1 MNCHQIAEE
10 ESLPLLFF
18 WLLLCIM
25 KHVIRKLAQKSRRQ
39 IQSASE
45 GGFREMTVQ
54 KNDNKMTGAIALI
67 CVVSVFLFSQ
77 DAEQKLPFGSLC
89 VAVAGIVAC
98 AALLFVRKRSWA
110 ERRPGVLCCAMGLFT
125 VILIRWASWFKTYSA
140 EQDTKMLTEGFL
152 VFCVVF
158 LWLFFCIWLEK
169 GFTEELVLLI
179 LFGAFAIRLFYAVM
193 VQAHIYQNDVGGLF
207 PGNEGHLGYVYSFY
221 STWRMPKENP
231 MEYYQYYQ
239 APFFHIIS
247 AVFVKLFT
255 VIGFVMDEINELLQ
269 IVSVLY
275 GTLTLFFVNKIGR
288 KLKVPV
294 WSRAVVMGIAGFLPW
309 GIIQGAALNNDGLM
323 VLFDVM
329 ALYFT
334 LVWYEESKYSTILIM
349 AVCIGC
355 SMMTKISGALAA
367 PAMAVL
373 MLHKVWKER
382 KQWTS
387 YLKQFLCFGAV
398 AFPLGLWYPV
408 RQFILYRMPPG
419 FVPRIPETDM
429 QFIGMYSKWQRFFDF
444 SNAFESLSLR
454 WNNTEAVDY
463 NIPISLVK
471 FAAFGEGNYCHIN
484 RVLTIT
490 GTILFWM
497 TLVILALMAVVF
509 ILWLFVGRQ
518 QAVQKVFISV
528 LFAVSLFSYVK
539 FNLAYPFVCTMHIRY
554 IMLAVYFG
562 FLVLGL
568 FFGEI
573 EERFLLKRPVAKR
586 VLRITMATAA
596 GIYMTAAVTMIVQL
610 VQIIP

>member
-1 MNCHQIAEE
+1 M
-10 ESLPLLFF
+10 
-18 WLLLCIM
+18 
-25 KHVIRKLAQKSRRQ
+25 VICGLEGSYREVTEQK
-39 IQSASE
+39 
-45 GGFREMTVQ
+45 
-54 KNDNKMTGAIALI
+54 KDNRLTGAIALI
-67 CVVSVFLFSQ
+67 CVVSFFLFSQ
-77 DAEQKLPFGSLC
+77 DAEQKLSFGGFC
-89 VAVAGIVAC
+89 VAAAGI
-98 AALLFVRKRSWA
+98 AAYAVFLFVGKRS
-110 ERRPGVLCCAMGLFT
+110 RRESRFGVLCCAMGFFT
-125 VILIRWASWFKTYSA
+125 IVLIRWASWFKIYGA
-140 EQDTKMLTEGFL
+140 EHEMKMLSEGFL
-152 VFCVVF
+152 IFCAVFF
-158 LWLFFCIWLEK
+158 WIFFCIWLEK

-179 LFGAFAIRLFYAVM
+179 LFGAFAVRLFYAVM
-193 VQAHIYQNDVGGLF
+193 VQAHIYQNDVGILY

-239 APFFHIIS
+239 APLFHIIS
-247 AVFVKLFT
+247 AVFVKLFD
-255 VIGFVMDEINELLQ
+255 VIGVVMEEINELLQ
-269 IVSVLY
+269 IVSVMY
-275 GTLTLFFVNKIGR
+275 GTLTLFFLNKIGR

-334 LVWYEESKYSTILIM
+334 LVWYEKSEYSTILIM

-373 MLHKVWKER
+373 MLHKAWKER
-382 KQWTS
+382 KQWRV
-387 YLKQFLCFGAV
+387 YLKQFLCFGAI
-398 AFPLGLWYPV
+398 AFPLGLWYPL

-419 FVPRIPETDM
+419 FVPRIPETDI
-429 QFIGMYSKWQRFFDF
+429 QFIGMYSKYQRFFDF

-454 WNNTEAVDY
+454 WNNTEAVDF

-471 FAAFGEGNYCHIN
+471 FAAFGEGNYYNIN

-490 GTILFWM
+490 GMILFWM
-497 TLVILALMAVVF
+497 TLVILALLAVVF
-509 ILWLFVGRQ
+509 LLWLFVGKQ

-528 LFAVSLFSYVK
+528 LFAVSLYSYVK

-562 FLVLGL
+562 FLILGL
-568 FFGEI
+568 FLGEI
-573 EERFLLKRPVAKR
+573 EERFLRERPTAKK
-586 VLRITMATAA
+586 VLHITAVTAA
-596 GIYMTAAVTMIVQL
+596 GLYMTAAVTMIVQL